1 MLAATEVKISGSEE
15 IASRNTYDVSPIKR
29 VTRKF
34 HLVVLQNNGKEMCK
48 KVCCRS
54 KVVFLLR
61 ATKDMQLVLQH
72 CCKTSGIAMFFLF
85 TTDVRT
91 CLATRKVFYLDLLIF
106 AAVAVAV

>member
-1 MLAATEVKISGSEE
+1 MLAATEVKMSGSEE
-15 IASRNTYDVSPIKR
+15 IASSNTYDVSPIKR

-61 ATKDMQLVLQH
+61 ATKTCNLF
-72 CCKTSGIAMFFLF
+72 CNIAAKR
-85 TTDVRT
+85 VE
-91 CLATRKVFYLDLLIF
+91 
-106 AAVAVAV
+106 